1 MSEKVK
7 MTESEVAE
15 VKMLQEKFQQKI
27 FQLGQWALQKMDAE
41 ERTKAA
47 NQLEI
52 KLQEEW
58 KSLQKMENELI
69 EKLLNKYGEGK
80 LDLANGIFVS
90 EKNSMTTS

>member
-1 MSEKVK
+1 MSEKIK
-7 MTESEVAE
+7 MTDSELAE
-15 VKMLQEKFQQKI
+15 VKMLQEKFQQKM

-41 ERTKAA
+41 ERTKSV

-69 EKLLNKYGEGK
+69 EKLLNKYGEGS
-80 LDLANGIFVS
+80 LDLAAGTFIS
-90 EKNSMTTS
+90 EKNSTPAS